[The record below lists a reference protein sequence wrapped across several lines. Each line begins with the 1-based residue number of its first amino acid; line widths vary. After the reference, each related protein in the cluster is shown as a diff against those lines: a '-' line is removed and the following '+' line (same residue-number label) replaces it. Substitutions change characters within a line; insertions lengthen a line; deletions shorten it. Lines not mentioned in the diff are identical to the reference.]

1 MSPVARPREFDERK
15 VIAAAKE
22 VFWRR
27 GYEATGLDDLERA
40 TRLSRSS
47 VYAAF
52 GSKRQLF
59 EAAIAEYQETFIQS
73 LLGRVEAPGAAPA
86 DAQAFFA
93 EIGFMFRGELGDRGC
108 LLINAIGELVGRDP
122 AMARDGQELHARY
135 RRAFANALGV
145 TTTRGARRRAIV
157 EQRAEILAISAMG
170 VWITSRVDPSAAATA
185 CDAIVIQIKMWTA

>member
-1 MSPVARPREFDERK
+1 MSLVARPRGFDERK

-40 TRLSRSS
+40 THLSRSS

-59 EAAIAEYQETFIQS
+59 EAALAEYQETFIQG
-73 LLGRVEAPGAAPA
+73 LLGRVEAPGAAPT
-86 DAQAFFA
+86 DAQRFFA
-93 EIGFMFRGELGDRGC
+93 EIASMFRSELGDRGC
-108 LLINAIGELVGRDP
+108 LVVNAIGELVGRDP
-122 AMARDGQELHARY
+122 AMGRDGQEFHARY
-135 RRAFANALGV
+135 RRAFANALGI
-145 TTTRGARRRAIV
+145 TTTRGERRRAVIA
-157 EQRAEILAISAMG
+157 QRAEILAVSAMG

-185 CDAIVIQIKMWTA
+185 CDAIVVQIKMWST

>member
-1 MSPVARPREFDERK
+1 MSLVARPREFDERK

-40 TRLSRSS
+40 THLSRSS

-59 EAAIAEYQETFIQS
+59 AAALAEYEDTFIQS

-93 EIGFMFRGELGDRGC
+93 EIASMFRSELSDRGC
-108 LLINAIGELVGRDP
+108 LVVNAIGELVGRDP
-122 AMARDGQELHARY
+122 AMGRDGQEFHARY
-135 RRAFANALGV
+135 RRAFANALGIA
-145 TTTRGARRRAIV
+145 TTRGERRRALIA
-157 EQRAEILAISAMG
+157 QRAEILAVSAMG

-185 CDAIVIQIKMWTA
+185 CDAIVVQIRLWEA